1 MLEPSSIDL
10 LIYHKECTDGFG
22 AAYAAWKLLGNR
34 AEYYASKHGTL
45 PPDVKGKTVAILDFS
60 FDNATTKQMIKD
72 AEGLIVIDHHKSAM
86 VELHDISNTHFDM
99 KHSGARLAWD
109 FFHPG
114 KEAPKFIDYI
124 EDRDLWKWE
133 LPYSKEFAAA
143 FDMVPFEFEEF
154 EKYEDD
160 SVFDDAVKRGSYI
173 LAYSKTVVKKVCEKA
188 VHRKFEG
195 MDVMVVNASHWM
207 SEIGA
212 RLSPDCDFA
221 MIWFYDHEDRNI
233 KVSLRAFHDR
243 IDVSE
248 IAKRFGGGGHK
259 KAAGFGLPG
268 DALVDDLFDV
278 EEEGDEEVLELVNE
292 AVEEIQPEIEE
303 LMKKA
308 EEAGVDVVL
317 DAEKKKLSVQ
327 EVASGSDSE
336 KGA

>member
-1 MLEPSSIDL
+1 MVEPSAIDL
-10 LIYHKECTDGFG
+10 VIYHKDCTDGFG
-22 AAYAAWKLLGNR
+22 AAYSAWKFLGSK
-34 AEYYASKHGTL
+34 AQYVAAKHGDP
-45 PPDVKGKTVAILDFS
+45 PPDVAEKSVAILDFS
-60 FDNATTKQMIKD
+60 YSNNVVKEMIEKSKD
-72 AEGLIVIDHHKSAM
+72 LIIIDHHKSAM

-99 KHSGARLAWD
+99 NHSGARLAWD

-133 LPYSKEFAAA
+133 LAYSKEFSAA

-195 MDVMVVNASHWM
+195 ADVMVVNASHWM
-207 SEIGA
+207 SEIGG

-233 KVSLRAFHDR
+233 KVSLRSFHDTV
-243 IDVSE
+243 DVSE
-248 IAKRFGGGGHK
+248 IAKRFSGGGHK
-259 KAAGFGLPG
+259 QAAGFTLPG
-268 DALVDDLFDV
+268 DAQVDDLFDL
-278 EEEGDEEVLELVNE
+278 EEEGEEEDPVNE
-292 AVEEIQPEIEE
+292 AVEEIKEEIEE
-303 LMKKA
+303 LIKKA
-308 EEAGVDVVL
+308 EKAGVDVVI
-317 DAEKKKLSVQ
+317 DTEEKKVSIHDAVSGSNSAEKI
-327 EVASGSDSE
+327 
-336 KGA
+336 